1 MDRTERVDQSERLD
15 IVVKG
20 RRAEV
25 TERFREHVKEKLGR
39 LERLD
44 SKAYRVDVEL
54 CHESNPRLAGSCDRV
69 ELTLHSRGPVVRA
82 EAAAQDPYGALDI
95 AVAKL
100 EERLRRAADRRRTRH
115 QQHHGHASQVRGAVR
130 VEPEPATDV
139 GEPPS
144 GAAVAEPAAAPAGA
158 DRDEAGGQNGR
169 PVEDGVVMAEGPLV
183 VREKA
188 HDATPMSLD
197 DALHRMELVGH
208 DFYLF
213 CDAENGLAE
222 RGLPPPRLHVR
233 GTAVAGG
240 RGSHRVTGGAT
251 AQSAGMTRK
260 DGFSFRQP
268 HKQAM

>member
-1 MDRTERVDQSERLD
+1 VDRTERVDQIERLD

-20 RRAEV
+20 RRTEV
-25 TERFREHVKEKLGR
+25 TDRFREHVKDKLGR
-39 LERLD
+39 LEKLD

-69 ELTLHSRGPVVRA
+69 ELTLRSKGPVVRA

-115 QQHHGHASQVRGAVR
+115 QQHHGHASQVRGAAR
-130 VEPEPATDV
+130 VDPEPADFD
-139 GEPPS
+139 EQ
-144 GAAVAEPAAAPAGA
+144 AAAAA
-158 DRDEAGGQNGR
+158 DLASAEQAEEVKETAGQNGN
-169 PVEDGVVMAEGPLV
+169 PGDDGVVMSAGPLV

-188 HDATPMSLD
+188 HDATPLSLD

-213 CDAENGLAE
+213 CDAES
-222 RGLPPPRLHVR
+222 GLPSVVYRRRGYTYGVLRLRAPDDASADAPP
-233 GTAVAGG
+233 A
-240 RGSHRVTGGAT
+240 
-251 AQSAGMTRK
+251 
-260 DGFSFRQP
+260 
-268 HKQAM
+268 

>member
-1 MDRTERVDQSERLD
+1 MDRTERVDQIERLD

-20 RRAEV
+20 RRTEV
-25 TERFREHVKEKLGR
+25 TERFREHVKDKLGR
-39 LERLD
+39 LEKLD
-44 SKAYRVDVEL
+44 SKAYRVDVEI

-69 ELTLHSRGPVVRA
+69 ELTLRSRGPVVRA

-115 QQHHGHASQVRGAVR
+115 QQHHGHASQVRGAAR
-130 VEPEPATDV
+130 PEPEPGTTVD
-139 GEPPS
+139 
-144 GAAVAEPAAAPAGA
+144 EPAAAAEAPVAPAADAEEMASPNGA
-158 DRDEAGGQNGR
+158 
-169 PVEDGVVMAEGPLV
+169 VEEGVVMAAGPLV

-213 CDAENGLAE
+213 CDAENGLPSVVYRR
-222 RGLPPPRLHVR
+222 RGYTYGVLRLR
-233 GTAVAGG
+233 ADEEAAG
-240 RGSHRVTGGAT
+240 
-251 AQSAGMTRK
+251 
-260 DGFSFRQP
+260 
-268 HKQAM
+268 

>member
-1 MDRTERVDQSERLD
+1 VDRTERVDQIERLD

-20 RRAEV
+20 RRTEV
-25 TERFREHVKEKLGR
+25 TERFREHVKDKLGR

-44 SKAYRVDVEL
+44 SKAYRVDVEI

-69 ELTLHSRGPVVRA
+69 ELTLRSKGPVVRA

-115 QQHHGHASQVRGAVR
+115 QQHHGHASQVRGASR
-130 VEPEPATDV
+130 PEPEPGTDD
-139 GEPPS
+139 
-144 GAAVAEPAAAPAGA
+144 AEPLLAAPDLA
-158 DRDEAGGQNGR
+158 DAEEVAGQNGG
-169 PVEDGVVMAEGPLV
+169 PVEDGVVMAAGPLV

-213 CDAENGLAE
+213 CDAENGLPSVVYRR
-222 RGLPPPRLHVR
+222 RGYTYGVLRLR
-233 GTAVAGG
+233 TGEQPAG
-240 RGSHRVTGGAT
+240 
-251 AQSAGMTRK
+251 
-260 DGFSFRQP
+260 
-268 HKQAM
+268 

>member
-1 MDRTERVDQSERLD
+1 VDRTERVDQMERLD

-20 RRAEV
+20 RRTEV

-69 ELTLHSRGPVVRA
+69 ELTLRSRGPVVRA

-115 QQHHGHASQVRGAVR
+115 QQHHGHASQVRGAAR
-130 VEPEPATDV
+130 AEPEP
-139 GEPPS
+139 ES
-144 GAAVAEPAAAPAGA
+144 GPAAPAATAEPVNQPETA
-158 DRDEAGGQNGR
+158 DQNGG
-169 PVEDGVVMAEGPLV
+169 PVDEGVVMASGPLV

-208 DFYLF
+208 DFYLY
-213 CDAENGLAE
+213 CDAES
-222 RGLPPPRLHVR
+222 GLPSVVYRRRGYTYGVLRLR
-233 GTAVAGG
+233 AADEPAG
-240 RGSHRVTGGAT
+240 
-251 AQSAGMTRK
+251 
-260 DGFSFRQP
+260 
-268 HKQAM
+268 

>member
-1 MDRTERVDQSERLD
+1 M
-15 IVVKG
+15 KG
-20 RRAEV
+20 RRTEV
-25 TERFREHVKEKLGR
+25 TERFREHVKDKLGR
-39 LERLD
+39 LEKLD

-69 ELTLHSRGPVVRA
+69 ELTLHSKGPVVRA

-115 QQHHGHASQVRGAVR
+115 QQHHGHASQVRGAARPDPGPGVTAD
-130 VEPEPATDV
+130 EPIDTEAPEAVDTEDV
-139 GEPPS
+139 AS
-144 GAAVAEPAAAPAGA
+144 
-158 DRDEAGGQNGR
+158 QNGG
-169 PVEDGVVMAEGPLV
+169 PVEDGVVMAAGPLV

-213 CDAENGLAE
+213 CDAGNGLPSVVYRR
-222 RGLPPPRLHVR
+222 RGYTYGVLRLR
-233 GTAVAGG
+233 ADEEAAG
-240 RGSHRVTGGAT
+240 
-251 AQSAGMTRK
+251 
-260 DGFSFRQP
+260 
-268 HKQAM
+268 